1 MNSQTEH
8 IFKGI
13 GWYMYNGDF
22 IEKNAKNII
31 FVGSVENMNNDLKK
45 LQNILN
51 TKFLKKKIRKNTN
64 INDKYLSAKAIK
76 NIKIFYKYTDYKA
89 LETFLKYKF
98 ITKDLFE
105 KYHYYNIN

>member
-51 TKFLKKKIRKNTN
+51 TKF
-64 INDKYLSAKAIK
+64 
-76 NIKIFYKYTDYKA
+76 
-89 LETFLKYKF
+89 
-98 ITKDLFE
+98 
-105 KYHYYNIN
+105 